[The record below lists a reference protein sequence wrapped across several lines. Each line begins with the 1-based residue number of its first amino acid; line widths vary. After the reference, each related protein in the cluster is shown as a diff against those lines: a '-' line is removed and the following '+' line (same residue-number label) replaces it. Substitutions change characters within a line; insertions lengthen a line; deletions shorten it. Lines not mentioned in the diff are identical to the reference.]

1 MKPLGAGS
9 EIDAWCTWCR
19 MDLGHRVVA
28 MVGGAP
34 KRVVCL
40 TCNREHDYRA
50 PRSGRATGGPAVVRR
65 GGEPVVRE
73 SKRPAPAGVRAAQK
87 ARVEQERY
95 DAWAARTLGK
105 TPDAF
110 TRYAM
115 DRTLELGQLILHP
128 KFGEGYVDGVRE
140 DAKVSVMFRDGPRT
154 LAHRAR

>member
-1 MKPLGAGS
+1 
-9 EIDAWCTWCR
+9 
-19 MDLGHRVVA
+19 MDLGHRIVA
-28 MVGGAP
+28 MVRGAP
-34 KRVVCL
+34 KRVICL

-50 PRSGRATGGPAVVRR
+50 PRGAKGSSATVVVRR

-95 DAWAARTLGK
+95 DAWAQRALGK

-115 DRTLELGQLILHP
+115 DRTFQLGELVLHP
-128 KFGEGYVDGVRE
+128 KFGEGYVEGVRE
-140 DAKVSVMFRDGPRT
+140 DAKVSIMFRDGPKT
-154 LAHRAR
+154 LAHRSR